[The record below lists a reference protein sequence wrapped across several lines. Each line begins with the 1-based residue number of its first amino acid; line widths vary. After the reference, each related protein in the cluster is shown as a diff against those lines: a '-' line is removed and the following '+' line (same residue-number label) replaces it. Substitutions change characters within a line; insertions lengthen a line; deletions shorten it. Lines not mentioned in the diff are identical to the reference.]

1 MHTKALA
8 LHHKTESKYLLL
20 KAEYEKNQ
28 LDMENME
35 KALEN
40 ERANAR
46 DISDRIAEKA
56 KEVEK
61 LRVTR
66 NTDEVR
72 SFTVQLCA
80 CSSII
85 FDISFTA
92 REGGETCGVEPE
104 ETIWPLLDAE
114 ILVFSIYIVF
124 LAVRLAFII

>member
-1 MHTKALA
+1 
-8 LHHKTESKYLLL
+8 LLL

-46 DISDRIAEKA
+46 DVSDRIAEKA

-72 SFTVQLCA
+72 S
-80 CSSII
+80 
-85 FDISFTA
+85 
-92 REGGETCGVEPE
+92 
-104 ETIWPLLDAE
+104 
-114 ILVFSIYIVF
+114 YH
-124 LAVRLAFII
+124 RLHV